1 MLPIIEHAD
10 IRRLLMEQKVAV
22 EGSIA
27 LLSYCSQS
35 VDRQLIAGD
44 LEESQRLTLLLE
56 LLTPIAKSGSSEYT
70 LEANKHAIQILGG
83 YGYTREYQVERL
95 YRDNRL
101 NPIHEGS
108 HGIHGPDLLGRKVNP
123 AGGAT
128 LTIMEQE
135 IQPALEAAAV
145 NETLA
150 ENGES
155 LADIWQLT
163 KRTIE
168 TVTQQADTVTR
179 LSSATPFLDAF
190 GHVAI
195 ALLWLRQALIAQQA
209 PQNGGRQTPSFT
221 RAKLPHVSFS
231 IAITCRRQP
240 RSFAMWR
247 LRIDRCPT
255 RRPVGLQA
263 FEAELAIPDLIAEL
277 SAMCEL
283 LL

>member
-1 MLPIIEHAD
+1 
-10 IRRLLMEQKVAV
+10 MEQKVAV

-108 HGIHGPDLLGRKVNP
+108 HGIHGLDLLGRKVNL

-128 LTIMEQE
+128 LTIMKQE

-150 ENGES
+150 ERG
-155 LADIWQLT
+155 
-163 KRTIE
+163 
-168 TVTQQADTVTR
+168 
-179 LSSATPFLDAF
+179 
-190 GHVAI
+190 
-195 ALLWLRQALIAQQA
+195 
-209 PQNGGRQTPSFT
+209 
-221 RAKLPHVSFS
+221 
-231 IAITCRRQP
+231 
-240 RSFAMWR
+240 
-247 LRIDRCPT
+247 
-255 RRPVGLQA
+255 
-263 FEAELAIPDLIAEL
+263 
-277 SAMCEL
+277 
-283 LL
+283 